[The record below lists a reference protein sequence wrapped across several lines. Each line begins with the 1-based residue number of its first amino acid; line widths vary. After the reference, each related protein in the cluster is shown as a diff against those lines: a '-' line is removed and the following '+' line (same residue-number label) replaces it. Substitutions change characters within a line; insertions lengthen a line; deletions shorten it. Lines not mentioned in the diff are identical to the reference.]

1 MSRSKFLIDENLS
14 TSLVE
19 LAQQRGY
26 EAAHVV
32 HLGLQAWKDWSLME
46 KVADEDWVLV
56 TNNAVEFRGRYR
68 GVALHP
74 GVVFIVPNVRRGP
87 QRDLFAAALDE
98 VDRNGDL
105 INAALDVTYD
115 ADSVVVRRYAIPG

>member
-1 MSRSKFLIDENLS
+1 
-14 TSLVE
+14 
-19 LAQQRGY
+19 
-26 EAAHVV
+26 
-32 HLGLQAWKDWSLME
+32 ME

-74 GVVFIVPNVRRGP
+74 GVVFIVPNVRRGA

-115 ADSVVVRRYAIPG
+115 ADGVVVRRYAIPG